1 VVLVVVQELIHLF
14 RQTDQV
20 DQVVVELIMI
30 YVVQVKLV
38 DLEINRQ
45 QLLLKVIQVET
56 RDLFPVVV
64 ELVLVVVELVPWV
77 QQEVET
83 VLLVEMVV
91 QE

>member
-1 VVLVVVQELIHLF
+1 MVLVVVQELIHLF